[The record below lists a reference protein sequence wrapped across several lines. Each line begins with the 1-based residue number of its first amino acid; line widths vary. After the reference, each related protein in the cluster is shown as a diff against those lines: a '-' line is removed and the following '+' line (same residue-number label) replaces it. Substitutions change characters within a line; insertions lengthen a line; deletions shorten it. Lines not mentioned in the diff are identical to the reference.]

1 MVWRVTATPL
11 GPDTLT
17 WRYFGDARGLLFAVR
32 AGVLQ
37 AMHPAIDAA
46 LRQHSDFF
54 ENPWNRLLR
63 SAPPI
68 LGVVYDGPR
77 AGQTGAW
84 VRDQHRAIKGDTAGG
99 ARYHALNPDAFY
111 WAHATFFESIV
122 TVQRLLGNPLSRRD
136 QERLYDESIGW
147 YELYGLTMRPVPAD
161 YAAFEAYW
169 ADMLAGGLE
178 ATEVAVGSFGKPGRL
193 PAPFPWLEGPAWWAM
208 KPLVARG
215 PTWIARGTLPVQ
227 ARERLGLS
235 WSVADDVALRS
246 MLKALVLS
254 WPLVPEPLRWHPR
267 AWKAVRRERG
277 QTSSPLSVSAPTGQS
292 LG

>member
-1 MVWRVTATPL
+1 MPATPL

-77 AGQTGAW
+77 AQDTGAW
-84 VRDQHRAIKGDTAGG
+84 VRDQHKDIRGDTAGG
-99 ARYHALNPDAFY
+99 ASYHALNPDAFY
-111 WAHATFFESIV
+111 WAHATFFESII
-122 TVQRLLGNPLSRRD
+122 TVQRLLGNPLSRYD

-161 YAAFEAYW
+161 YAAFEVYW
-169 ADMLAGGLE
+169 NDMLTDGLE
-178 ATEVAVGSFGKPGRL
+178 PTEVAIGSFGPVGHL
-193 PAPFPWLEGPAWWAM
+193 PAPFPWLEGPAWWVL

-215 PTWIARGTLPVQ
+215 PTWIARGTLPDQ
-227 ARERLGLS
+227 ARDMLGLT
-235 WSVADDVALRS
+235 WSTADDVALKS
-246 MLKALVLS
+246 MLKSLQLS
-254 WPLVPEPLRWHPR
+254 WPLVPEQFRWHPKAWR
-267 AWKAVRRERG
+267 AIRREQRRAEAAAG
-277 QTSSPLSVSAPTGQS
+277 ATASGGERQAA
-292 LG
+292 